1 MKNVLRIAAVGLC
14 CAALVACSQKEP
26 AEAALKAA
34 DTAMS
39 EVKADGAR
47 YAPEQTKGLM
57 ASYTA
62 AQEAFGKGDYKA
74 AMELAQ
80 GVPAKAKDVAAAVAA
95 KKAEL
100 TKAWTE
106 LATSGSAQI
115 DQIRAKVG
123 ELSAMKKLPKG
134 MDAAALEAAKTAL
147 ADITKA
153 ASDAADTFKAGNLA
167 DAVAKAGAAKAKIAE
182 EMATLGLTTAAPA
195 APGAAAAPAPAATTA
210 AAPAKKK

>member
-34 DTAMS
+34 DAAMS
-39 EVKADGAR
+39 EVRADGVR
-47 YAPEQTKGLM
+47 YAPEETKGLT

-62 AQEAFGKGDYKA
+62 AQESFAKGDYKA

-106 LATSGSAQI
+106 LATSGSAQL
-115 DQIRAKVG
+115 DQIKAKLD

-134 MDAAALEAAKTAL
+134 MDAASLEAAKSAF
-147 ADITKA
+147 ADIKKSAT
-153 ASDAADTFKAGNLA
+153 DAADTFKAGNLA
-167 DAVAKAGAAKAKIAE
+167 DAVAKAKAAMPKIAE
-182 EMATLGLTTAAPA
+182 EMATLGLTAAPA
-195 APGAAAAPAPAATTA
+195 APGAAAAPAPTATTA
-210 AAPAKKK
+210 VAPAKKK